1 MDLDLVFHL
10 IISTLIFI
18 QMKKNSLVLFSMIL
32 FAGCTERLSQGV
44 PFTFDFVEVGQID
57 IGGNGAAEITAHD
70 PLTQQLFVV
79 NNDGPSKVE
88 IIDFSDSANPVSIGT
103 INIAPFGGGVNSVA
117 VKNGLLA
124 IAVEATVK
132 TDPGSIVI
140 FATTDLAMP
149 IKVVQVGALPD
160 MVAFSPNGKYIVSAN
175 EGEPN
180 DAYTIDP
187 EGTISI
193 IDVEMGFSVST
204 LGFSAFESQKD
215 KLIKKG
221 YRVFG
226 PGASLAQDTEPEYV
240 AIDSKSEIAWVTLQE
255 NNGVAKVDL
264 KRKQIL
270 EILPM
275 GLKDHSKKGNE
286 LDVSDRDGGV
296 NLRSWPILSYYMPDA
311 IATYQVGANDFYIT
325 ANEGDTRDYAGFVE
339 EKRVKDLI
347 LDPVAFPN
355 ASELQKDVNL
365 GRYTATI
372 TNGDFNGDG
381 KYEAIYGIGGRSFSI
396 WNGQNGQLLND
407 YSKLEKDFLTNL
419 PTAYDDGRSDNKGV
433 EPEAVAVGDV
443 YGKTYLF
450 VGLER
455 ADAVMVYELSG
466 IGNVRFV
473 QVLVTG
479 DAPEGLLFISAAES
493 PNGKPTLIVSSEGD
507 GKVKIYQN

>member
-1 MDLDLVFHL
+1 
-10 IISTLIFI
+10 
-18 QMKKNSLVLFSMIL
+18 MKKITLVCCSIIL
-32 FAGCTERLSQGV
+32 LAGCRERLSEGV
-44 PFTFDFVEVGQID
+44 PFSFNFVEVGQAD
-57 IGGNGAAEITAHD
+57 IGGTGAAEISAYD
-70 PLTQQLFVV
+70 PLTKQLFVV
-79 NNDGPSKVE
+79 NNDDLSKVE
-88 IIDFSDSANPVSIGT
+88 ILDFSEVSNPVTIGMIDIET
-103 INIAPFGGGVNSVA
+103 YGGGVNSVA

-124 IAVEATVK
+124 IAVEAAVK
-132 TDPGSIVI
+132 TDNGSVVI
-140 FATTDLAMP
+140 FSTLDLSVP
-149 IKVVQVGALPD
+149 IKVVQVGSLPD

-193 IDVEMGFSVST
+193 IDVEMNFSVST

-215 KLIKKG
+215 KLIKRG

-264 KRKQIL
+264 KRLQIL
-270 EILPM
+270 DILPL
-275 GLKDHSKKGNE
+275 GVKDHSKKGNE
-286 LDVSDRDGGV
+286 FDASDRDGGV
-296 NLRSWPILSYYMPDA
+296 NLRNWPILSYYMPDA
-311 IATYQVGANDFYIT
+311 IATYQVGANDFFIT
-325 ANEGDTRDYAGFVE
+325 ANEGDTRDYAGYGE
-339 EKRVKDLI
+339 EIRVKDLI
-347 LDPVAFPN
+347 LNPKVFPN
-355 ASELQKDVNL
+355 ALELQKDANL
-365 GRYTATI
+365 GRYTGTI

-381 KYEAIYGIGGRSFSI
+381 IFEAIYGIGGRSFTI
-396 WNGQNGQLLND
+396 WNGQNGQLIND
-407 YSKLEKDFLTNL
+407 YSRLEKDLLANL

-433 EPEAVAVGDV
+433 EPESVSVGEV

-455 ADAVMVYELSG
+455 ADAVMVYELTG
-466 IGNVRFV
+466 VGNVQFV

-479 DAPEGLLFISAAES
+479 DAPEGLLFISADDS

-507 GKVKIYQN
+507 GKVKVFQN

>member
-1 MDLDLVFHL
+1 
-10 IISTLIFI
+10 
-18 QMKKNSLVLFSMIL
+18 
-32 FAGCTERLSQGV
+32 
-44 PFTFDFVEVGQID
+44 
-57 IGGNGAAEITAHD
+57 
-70 PLTQQLFVV
+70 
-79 NNDGPSKVE
+79 
-88 IIDFSDSANPVSIGT
+88 
-103 INIAPFGGGVNSVA
+103 
-117 VKNGLLA
+117 LA
-124 IAVEATVK
+124 
-132 TDPGSIVI
+132 
-140 FATTDLAMP
+140 
-149 IKVVQVGALPD
+149 
-160 MVAFSPNGKYIVSAN
+160 
-175 EGEPN
+175 
-180 DAYTIDP
+180 
-187 EGTISI
+187 
-193 IDVEMGFSVST
+193 
-204 LGFSAFESQKD
+204 
-215 KLIKKG
+215 
-221 YRVFG
+221 R
-226 PGASLAQDTEPEYV
+226 DTEPEFV

-286 LDVSDRDGGV
+286 LDVSDRDEGV

-325 ANEGDTRDYAGFVE
+325 ANEGDTRDYAGFSE

-355 ASELQKDVNL
+355 AVELQKDANL

-433 EPEAVAVGDV
+433 EPESVAVGDV